1 MKKYVKAGF
10 GMVIGMYIGQAI
22 VTIFE
27 HSIASVISKDEKYM
41 DDLKERNPERYETIK
56 KLSK

>member
-1 MKKYVKAGF
+1 MKNYFKAGF
-10 GMVIGMYIGQAI
+10 GIVVGMYIGQAI

-27 HSIASVISKDEKYM
+27 HSIASVIAKDEKYM
-41 DDLKERNPERYETIK
+41 GDLKERNPERYETIK

>member
-1 MKKYVKAGF
+1 MKNYVKAGF
-10 GMVIGMYIGQAI
+10 GIVVGMYIGQAI

-41 DDLKERNPERYETIK
+41 GDLKERNPERYETIK

>member
-1 MKKYVKAGF
+1 MKNYVKAGF
-10 GMVIGMYIGQAI
+10 GIVVGMYIGQAI

-27 HSIASVISKDEKYM
+27 HSIASVIAKDEKYM
-41 DDLKERNPERYETIK
+41 SDLKERNPERYETIK